1 MTVEG
6 IEYVY
11 METRNFGKSARF
23 WQRLGFELVLDLG
36 TSGKLEP
43 GGGGA
48 AIFLEEVSPET
59 PLASGI
65 YLKFDDPTMEVDI
78 EIERV
83 GAPIDTHWGTR
94 LQTIRDPDGR
104 EIMLQHTLPRD

>member
-1 MTVEG
+1 METEG

-36 TSGKLEP
+36 TSGKLQP
-43 GGGGA
+43 KRGGT

-59 PLASGI
+59 PLASGL
-65 YLKFDDPTMEVDI
+65 YLEFSQPEMDVDS

-83 GAPIDTHWGTR
+83 GPAIDTHWNTR
-94 LQTIRDPDGR
+94 IQTIRDPDGR
-104 EIMLQHTLPRD
+104 EIMLQHTLDS